1 MPNYK
6 LIGHNYQ
13 TPDIVAKVMGQAKY
27 AEDFRADGMLFC
39 KLLLSPEP
47 HARVRNIDARAA
59 LAMKGVAAVLT
70 ADEVPAPQ
78 PVKDPFGAEET
89 EDGERGLTNEPVFE
103 GEAILAVAAVDELT
117 AAEAIE
123 KINVDLELLPFVIDP
138 LDSLRPGG
146 PDARTQGNIFVPG
159 GGMKTLKWTNQDLQE
174 VAAGR
179 LPWDAKAGEET
190 AVGDVEAG
198 FKQADFILDD
208 TLFQQSTPHQPL
220 ETRSAMAYW
229 QNGKLYLYGS
239 TQSVAQTVPQL
250 ATWVGIDPSQ
260 LVFISEYCGGGFGS
274 KALGAN
280 SMAIPALLSKKTSRP
295 VMMRISREEETFIGR
310 MRPGYQARVKIGFRK
325 NGRITAM
332 DLFIIEDSG
341 PYERQGDN
349 EITATLASLLYQPPA
364 LRFRG
369 ISVATN
375 TPPRCAQRGP
385 GGMQG
390 MSMLEPLMS
399 RAAQQLGVDQV
410 ELRKIN
416 APSDGSLF
424 GITDTK
430 ESPRQPVSSARVR
443 EALDRG
449 VEVFKWEE
457 RKKRNGQRSGSKVR
471 GVSAIVGT
479 FFAGSTGFDGLVVI
493 KPDGKLYIH
502 QGIGNLGTHSVMDTA
517 RVAAEVLGMPWDK
530 CEIVWGNTA
539 NSIPWSSQQ
548 DGSQTTQAHTR
559 ANYAA
564 GSDAKR
570 KLQEIAAKDLGG
582 TPEAYDVGNGRV
594 FRRGSPGQGI
604 TFAKAAERAIAL
616 GGKYDGH
623 EVSPS
628 VNSMTKASAQALSGQ
643 GLMGV
648 AKDEFPFKGATL
660 SFAAAFAEVEV
671 DLETGQHTILEYL
684 PVADVGTVLH
694 PRSLGAQLHGGAIQ
708 GFGHARTQNMI
719 YDPHYGKLV
728 SRRLYQNRPPTI
740 LDVPLE
746 MQWEALNTPDPQNPV
761 GSKGIGETSALI
773 GSAAVLCAIEN
784 AIGNRCVVRTPV
796 TRERILEAVEAAGKR
811 PTFLATYA

>member
-198 FKQADFILDD
+198 FKQADFLLDD

-260 LVFISEYCGGGFGS
+260 VVFISEYCGGGFGS

-399 RAAQQLGVDQV
+399 RAARQLGVDQV

-457 RKKRNGQRSGSKVR
+457 RKQRNGQRSGSKVR

-628 VNSMTKASAQALSGQ
+628 VNSMTKASAQSLSGQ

-694 PRSLGAQLHGGAIQ
+694 PRSL
-708 GFGHARTQNMI
+708 
-719 YDPHYGKLV
+719 
-728 SRRLYQNRPPTI
+728 
-740 LDVPLE
+740 
-746 MQWEALNTPDPQNPV
+746 
-761 GSKGIGETSALI
+761 
-773 GSAAVLCAIEN
+773 
-784 AIGNRCVVRTPV
+784 
-796 TRERILEAVEAAGKR
+796 
-811 PTFLATYA
+811 